1 MPSAKAKKFQALRE
15 ARGLSTAELSRRLG
29 VDDAMVQGWE
39 NVEGEP
45 GDEHL
50 RTLAN
55 AFGVSQD
62 ELRRE
67 RDADHHPHE
76 KW

>member
-1 MPSAKAKKFQALRE
+1 MPSAKAEKFRELRE

-29 VDDAMVQGWE
+29 VDDAIVRGWE
-39 NVEGEP
+39 NDEGEP
-45 GDEHL
+45 GDEHVPA
-50 RTLAN
+50 LAE

-67 RDADHHPHE
+67 QDADHHPHE